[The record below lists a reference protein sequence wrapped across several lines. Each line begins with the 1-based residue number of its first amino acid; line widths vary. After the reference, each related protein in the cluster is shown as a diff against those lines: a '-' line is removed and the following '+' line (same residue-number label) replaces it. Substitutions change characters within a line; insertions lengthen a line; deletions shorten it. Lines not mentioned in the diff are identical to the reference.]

1 MSMDFKNIFRYIF
14 FHSIVYDFHFGIS
27 FPNCI
32 SGPTLH
38 EAGIGFIEV
47 HPYTIINNSNS
58 IY

>member
-1 MSMDFKNIFRYIF
+1 MDFKNIFHYIL

-47 HPYTIINNSNS
+47 HPYTNQ
-58 IY
+58 